1 MCLLSLLLIVYLRVN
16 RREAFKGDPHASRKV
31 ILPAFE
37 PLLWILAASTGIYV
51 FFFSVAIKIKLYT
64 IGFPNLDREFF
75 YCGRMFVFT
84 LVLMFLCQKSVSL
97 PALRCAVFKTLLVS
111 CYTLPIVWVFSHFAP
126 QRLTLLYFVKLG
138 ARPLLLIFVVYVCFL
153 HPPAGRAN
161 PQVLRTH
168 GCLHD
173 IDLELDVPV
182 NDLENTTSCEYWRG
196 MGKRVCSLQHVV
208 HTQPNS
214 HLQAVVALNEGI
226 SSHGIH
232 VLIETHR
239 EFLIDFAHLELRR
252 KISSGKQGAMFSGLL
267 RSTKVVAVKVYTP
280 QYFTEEI
287 VGEFSHEAA
296 LCAGFSHPNIVEFYG
311 MCVCP
316 PTICLVSDLCSFT
329 LEDVLGA
336 RGKYHDRR
344 RTIWL
349 GQANDDNNGDS
360 KLELQRMQ
368 LNIAYMLDCSRAVA
382 YVHSFSP
389 PFLHRDIKPANFLL
403 DTDNNLKL
411 TDFSDSRRLPSEL
424 PVSTGNPSGNSKLST
439 LIKPK
444 MTVTG
449 TVDYMAP
456 EMINSRTGLAAYAEA
471 ADVYSLAITF
481 WDMLYPDREKYP
493 DTYNNH
499 LLIFEGVLGGSRPP
513 IHDDVTL
520 DEVVPPRLLDLI
532 TSAWRSDPNTRPTAQ
547 QLVSELEKIQEELL
561 AALAQDLLSDFEPGN
576 ADYPECAD
584 KVFTGEC
591 AIERME
597 ELKVVESKSE
607 GIRIG
612 RALMDAGFLHHF
624 EHSCGFRDSST
635 SLYFLDDDNISFCQP
650 LAILE
655 ESANASQNSEDGH
668 VTSQSY
674 QQVPASTRTKLRK
687 RSRMLSHLA
696 STFLANGQTASDAGS
711 SQNGQCACRMLGQ
724 LRDVPVAPSSGRHRR
739 QRRRLTLSQNSNSIC
754 STGSASVLA
763 PTPRRWQLR
772 KKSEPENSLRNKL
785 LDDVQ
790 QQNYVVD
797 FPRDGS
803 VL

>member
-1 MCLLSLLLIVYLRVN
+1 
-16 RREAFKGDPHASRKV
+16 
-31 ILPAFE
+31 
-37 PLLWILAASTGIYV
+37 
-51 FFFSVAIKIKLYT
+51 
-64 IGFPNLDREFF
+64 
-75 YCGRMFVFT
+75 
-84 LVLMFLCQKSVSL
+84 
-97 PALRCAVFKTLLVS
+97 
-111 CYTLPIVWVFSHFAP
+111 
-126 QRLTLLYFVKLG
+126 
-138 ARPLLLIFVVYVCFL
+138 
-153 HPPAGRAN
+153 
-161 PQVLRTH
+161 
-168 GCLHD
+168 
-173 IDLELDVPV
+173 
-182 NDLENTTSCEYWRG
+182 
-196 MGKRVCSLQHVV
+196 
-208 HTQPNS
+208 
-214 HLQAVVALNEGI
+214 
-226 SSHGIH
+226 
-232 VLIETHR
+232 
-239 EFLIDFAHLELRR
+239 
-252 KISSGKQGAMFSGLL
+252 
-267 RSTKVVAVKVYTP
+267 
-280 QYFTEEI
+280 
-287 VGEFSHEAA
+287 
-296 LCAGFSHPNIVEFYG
+296 
-311 MCVCP
+311 
-316 PTICLVSDLCSFT
+316 
-329 LEDVLGA
+329 
-336 RGKYHDRR
+336 
-344 RTIWL
+344 
-349 GQANDDNNGDS
+349 
-360 KLELQRMQ
+360 
-368 LNIAYMLDCSRAVA
+368 
-382 YVHSFSP
+382 
-389 PFLHRDIKPANFLL
+389 
-403 DTDNNLKL
+403 
-411 TDFSDSRRLPSEL
+411 
-424 PVSTGNPSGNSKLST
+424 
-439 LIKPK
+439 

-687 RSRMLSHLA
+687 RSRLLSHLA

>member
-1 MCLLSLLLIVYLRVN
+1 MSDSPIVVMESVHWVELLALVGYALMCLLSLLLIVYLRVN

-51 FFFSVAIKIKLYT
+51 FFFSVALKIKLYT

-168 GCLHD
+168 G
-173 IDLELDVPV
+173 
-182 NDLENTTSCEYWRG
+182 W
-196 MGKRVCSLQHVV
+196 
-208 HTQPNS
+208 
-214 HLQAVVALNEGI
+214 
-226 SSHGIH
+226 
-232 VLIETHR
+232 
-239 EFLIDFAHLELRR
+239 R

-336 RGKYHDRR
+336 RGKYHDCR

-687 RSRMLSHLA
+687 RSRLLSHLA